1 MLLIVFTIFISKI
14 NKKGYEMEK
23 VVKSVKVDPELWH
36 RAKVRALSEKM
47 TVQQLIVKLLT
58 EYLGEGKKKGGR

>member
-1 MLLIVFTIFISKI
+1 MFTVFIGKTI
-14 NKKGYEMEK
+14 KKGYGMEK

-58 EYLGEGKKKGGR
+58 EYLGEGKKKGGK

>member
-1 MLLIVFTIFISKI
+1 
-14 NKKGYEMEK
+14 MEK

-58 EYLGEGKKKGGR
+58 EYLGEGKKKGRK

>member
-1 MLLIVFTIFISKI
+1 
-14 NKKGYEMEK
+14 MEK
-23 VVKSVKVDPELWH
+23 VVKSVKIDPELWH

-58 EYLGEGKKKGGR
+58 EYLGEGKKKGGKWHGKEKNQGSGSF